1 MKKDNFYTLLI
12 ILMVGMY
19 LTNFLV
25 IKLSNRTLFGGTT
38 ISIITGSILFIK
50 DRVNK
55 NQKKKLN

>member
-19 LTNFLV
+19 LTNFIV

-38 ISIITGSILFIK
+38 ICIIIGSILFIK
-50 DRVNK
+50 DRMNK
-55 NQKKKLN
+55 TQKK

>member
-19 LTNFLV
+19 LTNFIV
-25 IKLSNRTLFGGTT
+25 IKLSNSTLFGGTT
-38 ISIITGSILFIK
+38 ICIITGGILFIK

-55 NQKKKLN
+55 SQKK

>member
-1 MKKDNFYTLLI
+1 MKKDNFYILLI

-19 LTNFLV
+19 LTNFIV

-38 ISIITGSILFIK
+38 ICIITGSILFIK

-55 NQKKKLN
+55 SQNNKSN

>member
-19 LTNFLV
+19 LTNFIV
-25 IKLSNRTLFGGTT
+25 IKLSNSTLFGGTT
-38 ISIITGSILFIK
+38 ICIITGSILFIK

-55 NQKKKLN
+55 IKKRN